1 MNILYTIRSLV
12 IANKT
17 RNILSI
23 ATAQNDST
31 SNVMIVQNTNTAQTA
46 TKPYN
51 SHGHSHTNTWLKYTH
66 IPVYIHN
73 NNTVHCTL
81 SKYLQCTQYTCVY
94 NKNIAAAG
102 VVHRVPENTAHVIFT
117 HHLPKL
123 RKNYNFHPQVS
134 GQPVIKYMYNF
145 PHHLT
150 IYYLLYHVIMLGIRE
165 QKFSRL
171 TYNYNTFWKCLY

>member
-1 MNILYTIRSLV
+1 MQTKHVIYSLLPQHR
-12 IANKT
+12 T
-17 RNILSI
+17 
-23 ATAQNDST
+23 TARLTSWSYKIQTQHKLQQNRTTVTDT
-31 SNVMIVQNTNTAQTA
+31 
-46 TKPYN
+46 
-51 SHGHSHTNTWLKYTH
+51 HTNTWLKYTH

>member
-51 SHGHSHTNTWLKYTH
+51 SHGHSHKH
-66 IPVYIHN
+66 M
-73 NNTVHCTL
+73 
-81 SKYLQCTQYTCVY
+81 
-94 NKNIAAAG
+94 A
-102 VVHRVPENTAHVIFT
+102 
-117 HHLPKL
+117 
-123 RKNYNFHPQVS
+123 
-134 GQPVIKYMYNF
+134 
-145 PHHLT
+145 
-150 IYYLLYHVIMLGIRE
+150 
-165 QKFSRL
+165 
-171 TYNYNTFWKCLY
+171 